1 MQWIIEPKET
11 ITQGTIVYGVDWGRG
26 ENNPLSIVLSNACD
40 FEHNKLG
47 FLIVCALVPAK
58 ETILASKEF
67 KAKVESADQEGKTLK
82 RRPWESLVNFL
93 TDYIHNKSIGR
104 YYFIDCAPVLEVD
117 PFFVD
122 FQQLRSVETS
132 VMKDLEIVAQL
143 DHPYV
148 EQMMMHFTGYTARI
162 PSDRVD
168 NLAEANYISFLADGY
183 TRKA

>member
-1 MQWIIEPKET
+1 MQWIIEPEET

-26 ENNPLSIVLSNACD
+26 KDNPLSIVLSNACD
-40 FEHNKLG
+40 FEHDKLG

-67 KAKVESADQEGKTLK
+67 KAKVENAGEDKKLNGRS
-82 RRPWESLVNFL
+82 WNSLVNFL

-104 YYFIDCAPVLEVD
+104 YYFVDCAPVLDVD
-117 PFFVD
+117 PFFID
-122 FQQLRSVETS
+122 FQQLRSVDIS
-132 VMKDLEIVAQL
+132 VMEDLEIVAQL
-143 DHPYV
+143 DHPFV

-168 NLAEANYISFLADGY
+168 APAEANYIGFLANGY
-183 TRKA
+183 TKKT